1 MDRRIYGGAGQPQPP
16 LIILGISGMVGAFPP
31 HPPRILYARRV
42 RRLACDRLVLGRF
55 AWDRLVLGRFVD
67 PKKEN
72 NDCISLI

>member
-42 RRLACDRLVLGRF
+42 RRLACDRLVLARG
-55 AWDRLVLGRFVD
+55 RLVARRFVD

-72 NDCISLI
+72 NDCITLI